1 MTLQLWGGCFI
12 LMKSKITEK
21 LLIDWNDIRLNHI
34 DLFTDKKSAQPNLE
48 GFHENR
54 HDQSIS
60 LCW

>member
-34 DLFTDKKSAQPNLE
+34 DLFTDKNLL
-48 GFHENR
+48 NR
-54 HDQSIS
+54 ILKDFMKIAMTKVSSQ
-60 LCW
+60 CW